1 MPKDGDENLI
11 EETVKEEEV
20 FSGDLLRLTV
30 NTVRRFDGSEGKRE
44 VVHHPGGVV
53 ILPVLSSGKQKEVVL
68 VRQYR
73 EPAGKP
79 LWELPAGT
87 LEKGETQKECARR
100 ELIEETNYRPNNL
113 EKKVGLYTSPGYT
126 DEILTLYLAT
136 GLEKLTPAE
145 GVEGPEDENLV
156 VESFTAEDLI
166 EMARKGDVTDNKTLA
181 GLFFL
186 IQR

>member
-1 MPKDGDENLI
+1 MNQDKEKNLV
-11 EETVKEEEV
+11 EETLEEAEV
-20 FSGDLLRLTV
+20 FSGDLLVLTV
-30 NTVRRFDGSEGKRE
+30 NSVKSASGAEAKRE

-53 ILPVLSSGKQKEVVL
+53 ILPVLNGTEGEEVLL

-87 LEKGETQKECARR
+87 LEEGETKKECARR
-100 ELIEETNYRPNNL
+100 ELIEETNYRPSKL
-113 EKKVGLYTSPGYT
+113 EKKVDLFTSPGYT

-136 GLEKLTPAE
+136 GLEKLGP
-145 GVEGPEDENLV
+145 VEVVESPEDENLI
-156 VESFTAEDLI
+156 VESFPTEELI
-166 EMARKGDVTDNKTLA
+166 EMAKKGKITDGKTLA

-186 IQR
+186 TH